1 MGDDDRRKTLPAP
14 EWSTSAVGR
23 ARDAAANVEIVFSA
37 EPPPSSSEDRMQQP
51 QRGAPSLKDPGERLV
66 LIVEDEPVL
75 RTSMARGLS
84 KLSNIEIAVAGN
96 VAEGKKLISALTPKV
111 LVLDLHLP
119 DGTGIEL
126 LSEVDR
132 TKLAAATIF
141 VTAYPQ
147 RVETRLTNRTDIT
160 ILEKPVPM
168 AQLRGAVIAAL
179 DELCGRTETASP
191 FCLADYM
198 QLAGFSRRTV
208 QIDLYRRG
216 DRVGSVWVQDG
227 FGYHAEDAKG
237 GGPRAL
243 RRLLNATDVSI
254 ECRAL
259 AEDPR
264 MPRTLDGSCEELLV
278 ESMRFFDEEAHRGT
292 QPDPLELSPPQR
304 PEGAPPALA
313 EPDPSTEPPRG
324 EDLVG
329 SFDNLYARGVDALLS
344 HQYAD
349 AFQAFLA
356 ASKLGTT
363 TGLEA
368 NLSRL
373 RAMGYGND
381 KH

>member
-1 MGDDDRRKTLPAP
+1 MLPARGTP
-14 EWSTSAVGR
+14 GSKE
-23 ARDAAANVEIVFSA
+23 SA
-37 EPPPSSSEDRMQQP
+37 E
-51 QRGAPSLKDPGERLV
+51 RLI

-75 RTSMARGLS
+75 RTSMSRGLS
-84 KLSNIEIAVAGN
+84 KLSNIEIVVAGN
-96 VAEGKKLISALTPKV
+96 VAEGKKLISALAPKV

-132 TKLAAATIF
+132 IKLNAATIF

-147 RVETRLTNRTDIT
+147 KVESRLPNRTDIT
-160 ILEKPVPM
+160 VLEKPVPM
-168 AQLRGAVIAAL
+168 AQLRSAVVAAL
-179 DELCGRTETASP
+179 DELFGRTEASSP

-216 DRVGSVWVQDG
+216 DRLGSVWVQDG

-243 RRLLNATDVSI
+243 RRLLGATEVSI

-259 AEDPR
+259 TEDPI
-264 MPRTLDGSCEELLV
+264 MPRTLDASCEELLV
-278 ESMRFFDEEAHRGT
+278 ESMRFFDESAHHGT
-292 QPDPLELSPPQR
+292 V
-304 PEGAPPALA
+304 
-313 EPDPSTEPPRG
+313 EPDAAEMDIPVRSEQAARAAQSLFSGDRPTPPSGDRPTLLSGDRATLPSGPAAVEPEPEPEPAA
-324 EDLVG
+324 EDREG
-329 SFDNLYARGVDALLS
+329 TFENLYARGVDALLS
-344 HQYAD
+344 HQYAE
-349 AFQAFLA
+349 AFTAFLA

-368 NLSRL
+368 NLARL
-373 RAMGYGND
+373 RAMGHGND
-381 KH
+381 TH

>member
-1 MGDDDRRKTLPAP
+1 MLAAMLAARGN
-14 EWSTSAVGR
+14 TSS
-23 ARDAAANVEIVFSA
+23 NL
-37 EPPPSSSEDRMQQP
+37 SSER
-51 QRGAPSLKDPGERLV
+51 RV

-75 RTSMARGLS
+75 RASMARGLS
-84 KLSNIEIAVAGN
+84 KLSNIEIVVAGN
-96 VAEGKKLISALTPKV
+96 VAEGKKLIAALSPQV

-126 LSEVDR
+126 LAEVDR
-132 TKLAAATIF
+132 TKLQAATIF

-147 RVETRLTNRTDIT
+147 KIEGRLPNRKDVTV
-160 ILEKPVPM
+160 LEKPVPM

-179 DELCGRTETASP
+179 DALCGEPLATSP

-243 RRLLNATDVSI
+243 RRMLGMNDLSI

-259 AEDPR
+259 TEDPT

-278 ESMRFFDEEAHRGT
+278 ESMRFFDESAHHGT
-292 QPDPLELSPPQR
+292 
-304 PEGAPPALA
+304 
-313 EPDPSTEPPRG
+313 TEPPEPEPEPLVSPPAPREPAPTLPSVDEAPG
-324 EDLVG
+324 TFED
-329 SFDNLYARGVDALLS
+329 LYARGVDALLS
-344 HQYAD
+344 HQYAE
-349 AFQAFLA
+349 AFASFLA

-368 NLSRL
+368 NLARL
-373 RAMGYGND
+373 RAMGYGNGTQ
-381 KH
+381 

>member
-1 MGDDDRRKTLPAP
+1 MGDDDRKTLPAP
-14 EWSTSAVGR
+14 EWSTTAVGR
-23 ARDAAANVEIVFSA
+23 AQKAAAKVEIAFA
-37 EPPPSSSEDRMQQP
+37 PEPPPKEDAMQP
-51 QRGAPSLKDPGERLV
+51 QQRPQITKDTSERLI

-96 VAEGKKLISALTPKV
+96 VAEGKKLISALAPKV

-132 TKLAAATIF
+132 AKLAAATIF

-147 RVETRLTNRTDIT
+147 RVETRLTNRNDVT

-179 DELCGRTETASP
+179 DELCGRTEVSSP

-227 FGYHAEDAKG
+227 FGYHAEDMKG
-237 GGPRAL
+237 KGPRAL
-243 RRLLNATDVSI
+243 QRLLNTADVSI

-259 AEDPR
+259 AEDPT

-278 ESMRFFDEEAHRGT
+278 ESMRFLDEEAHRGT
-292 QPDPLELSPPQR
+292 QPDPLEVTPAQR
-304 PEGAPPALA
+304 FEQA
-313 EPDPSTEPPRG
+313 EPGAIAEAPKAAPEPQ
-324 EDLVG
+324 EEELVG

-349 AFQAFLA
+349 AYKAFLA
-356 ASKLGTT
+356 ASKLGKT

-373 RAMGYGND
+373 RAMGYG
-381 KH
+381 K

>member
-1 MGDDDRRKTLPAP
+1 MLPARGNP
-14 EWSTSAVGR
+14 GSKDST
-23 ARDAAANVEIVFSA
+23 
-37 EPPPSSSEDRMQQP
+37 
-51 QRGAPSLKDPGERLV
+51 ERLI

-84 KLSNIEIAVAGN
+84 KLSNIEIVVAGN
-96 VAEGKKLISALTPKV
+96 VAEGKKLISALSPKV
-111 LVLDLHLP
+111 LILDLHLP

-126 LSEVDR
+126 LAEVDR
-132 TKLAAATIF
+132 LKLSAATIF

-147 RVETRLTNRTDIT
+147 KVESRLPNRTDLT
-160 ILEKPVPM
+160 VLEKPVPM
-168 AQLRGAVIAAL
+168 AQLRGAVVAAL
-179 DELCGRTETASP
+179 DELCGRTEVASP

-237 GGPRAL
+237 GGQRAL
-243 RRLLNATDVSI
+243 RRLLGTTDVSI

-259 AEDPR
+259 AEDPT
-264 MPRTLDGSCEELLV
+264 MPRTLDASCEELLV
-278 ESMRFFDEEAHRGT
+278 ESMRFFDESAHHGT
-292 QPDPLELSPPQR
+292 VEPEPPEVELPLR
-304 PEGAPPALA
+304 A
-313 EPDPSTEPPRG
+313 EPAEPIVETDHRATMPSPSPGAAHLVEILREKEARAAA
-324 EDLVG
+324 EDRTD
-329 SFDNLYARGVDALLS
+329 SFDNVYARGVDALLS
-344 HQYAD
+344 HQYAE
-349 AFQAFLA
+349 AFTAFLA

-368 NLSRL
+368 NLARL

-381 KH
+381 TH

>member
-1 MGDDDRRKTLPAP
+1 MLPA
-14 EWSTSAVGR
+14 
-23 ARDAAANVEIVFSA
+23 
-37 EPPPSSSEDRMQQP
+37 
-51 QRGAPSLKDPGERLV
+51 RGTPGSKESGERLI

-84 KLSNIEIAVAGN
+84 KLSNIEIVVAGN
-96 VAEGKKLISALTPKV
+96 VAEGKKLIAALSPKV

-126 LSEVDR
+126 LAEVDR
-132 TKLAAATIF
+132 LKLNAATIF

-147 RVETRLTNRTDIT
+147 KVESRLPNRTDIT
-160 ILEKPVPM
+160 VLEKPVPM
-168 AQLRGAVIAAL
+168 AQLRGAVVAAL
-179 DELCGRTETASP
+179 DELFGRTEASSP

-216 DRVGSVWVQDG
+216 DRLGSVWVQDG
-227 FGYHAEDAKG
+227 FGYHAEDVKG

-243 RRLLNATDVSI
+243 RRLLGATDVSI

-259 AEDPR
+259 TEDPI
-264 MPRTLDGSCEELLV
+264 MPRTLDASCEELLV
-278 ESMRFFDEEAHRGT
+278 ESMRFFDETAHHGT
-292 QPDPLELSPPQR
+292 I
-304 PEGAPPALA
+304 
-313 EPDPSTEPPRG
+313 EPDAAEVELPVRSEQAARAAQVIMTGDRATLPSAAYIFEPEPTSTEV
-324 EDLVG
+324 EG
-329 SFDNLYARGVDALLS
+329 SFDDLYARGVDALLS
-344 HQYAD
+344 HQYAE
-349 AFQAFLA
+349 AFTAFLA

-368 NLSRL
+368 NLARL